1 MSTNIDLVR
10 GLYDAFARGDVPAFL
25 ARLDPRIR
33 WNEAESFPYSDR
45 NPYIGPEAIVTG
57 VFQRILTDYEGF
69 RVEVG
74 ELAGGGDVVTMLG
87 RYKGKSTKTGRA
99 LDVQCQHTWWIQA
112 GKVVRFQQMVDTAS
126 VARTI
131 A

>member
-1 MSTNIDLVR
+1 MNSSIALVQS
-10 GLYDAFARGDVPAFL
+10 LYAAFASGDVPAFL
-25 ARLDPRIR
+25 AKLDPDVV

-45 NPYIGPEAIVTG
+45 NPYRGADAIVSG
-57 VFQRILTDYEGF
+57 VFQRIAQDFDGF

-74 ELAGGGDVVTMLG
+74 EIVGGPEVVTMFG
-87 RYKGKSTKTGRA
+87 RYAGRSWKTGRE
-99 LDVQCQHTWWIQA
+99 LDVQCAHTWWIRD
-112 GKVVRFQQMVDTAS
+112 GRVVRFQQMVDTAS